1 MKKQFTLIELL
12 VVIAIIAILA
22 AMLLPALS
30 AARERARNSQ
40 CIGKLKQIGLAEKM
54 YAGDNKS
61 FVAADD
67 ATTGAAT
74 KADFISNETIAAQTA
89 DAAANYVAAS
99 PAEKLIM
106 QGHYGVNTKR
116 FSADIKE
123 KAFKCPSDSSYVGD
137 GSGTRISYYNAI
149 LVANTDGKSK
159 KRIIEGTD
167 NPGAAT
173 WFDCHQGLSTTNAGG
188 ATNASN
194 HPTTVNILYLGGH
207 VNPKVIKTTEGKS
220 VADKDANGWAFLDE
234 ITY

>member
-30 AARERARNSQ
+30 AARERARNAN
-40 CIGKLKQIGLAEKM
+40 CVGKLKQIGLAEKM
-54 YAGDNKS
+54 YSSANKDY
-61 FVAADD
+61 VAVDD
-67 ATTGAAT
+67 STNGAAT

-89 DAAANYVAAS
+89 DAAATYVAES
-99 PAEKLIM
+99 PTEKLIM
-106 QGHYGVNTKR
+106 GGYYGVTTKR
-116 FSADIKE
+116 FSADIKD

-137 GSGTRISYYNAI
+137 GSGTRTSYYNAI

-173 WFDCHQGLSTTNAGG
+173 WFDCHQGLGTTNAGG

-194 HPTTVNILYLGGH
+194 HPTAVNVLYLGGH
-207 VNPKVIKTTEGKS
+207 VSGKVIKTTEGKS